1 METEK
6 KIIPFYLEYIGCY
19 KVSCLAWEWKHKSGV
34 VFRKSDGDYIFVLI
48 VDGNTLCIG
57 EFNDTKDF
65 MYTNYIGAYKSI
77 KHLMVGVGLDNINL
91 KSSFKFF
98 RRSEDILGKDKDTY
112 LMSMYSSLFSYSF
125 FEGTLL
131 GDRVSICRRQLYNID
146 SVRTG
151 RLCGDDCSIDV
162 DKEGMRYLEAT
173 YNLLDT
179 TRKASDY
186 FDYDK
191 ISIADDGSEIKS
203 IVLKSEGSNELVDLI
218 SISGKGHNL
227 TIKKD
232 VKVGTYKSYK
242 NRLLSMY
249 ILCVVMAGESNLSK
263 VVVEKSDGDKWYKYE
278 TNDIVPKLREIKR
291 RLRDEFR
298 KDDPFDK

>member
-6 KIIPFYLEYIGCY
+6 TIIPFYLEYIGCH
-19 KVSCLAWEWKHKSGV
+19 KVFYLAGEWKHKSGV
-34 VFRKSDGDYIFVLI
+34 AFRKSDGNYIFVRI
-48 VDGNTLCIG
+48 VDDNTLCIW

-65 MYTNYIGAYKSI
+65 MYTNDIEDYKSI
-77 KHLMVGVGLDNINL
+77 RNLMVRVGLDNINL
-91 KSSFKFF
+91 KSSFRSV

-112 LMSMYSSLFSYSF
+112 LMSMYSSLLSYSF
-125 FEGTLL
+125 FEETLL

-151 RLCGDDCSIDV
+151 RLFGDCSIDV

-173 YNLLDT
+173 YNLLDA

-186 FDYDK
+186 FDFDK

-203 IVLKSEGSNELVDLI
+203 VVLKSEGSNELVDLI

-249 ILCVVMAGESNLSK
+249 ILCVAMAGESNLSR
-263 VVVEKSDGDKWYKYE
+263 VVVEKSDGEKWYKYE